1 MNFENSNLAMIFFG
15 LFPLYLIITV
25 VLFYFVNKFLKNKNK
40 IFNAFNYV
48 IFVPVIILLSLGIY
62 AHYIERFNLQVDTY
76 KIKSGYKA
84 RLAVIT
90 DPHLG
95 RFKDERYLQVVVD
108 RINTIPDLDA
118 VLIPGDFTYWPDI
131 NKLPELYAPF
141 KNLKVPAY
149 AVLGNH
155 DVEKPG
161 PKLDQ
166 ELIAA
171 LTQDNV
177 TLVDN
182 KTVSLKL
189 RSGTEVSLIGLK
201 DFWLDDY
208 NINNIRSIQEQN
220 VIKNYIVMA
229 HQPDV
234 IRSFDK
240 LSNIP
245 KLTITGHT
253 HCGQVRIPGMYNS
266 HLPTIDHYFDKG
278 FYKALAPFETL
289 SNPQSSEYS
298 KLFISC
304 GVGEVGLPIRFNN
317 PPVIDVLELVE

>member
-15 LFPLYLIITV
+15 LFPLYLVITI
-25 VLFYFVNKFLKNKNK
+25 VLFHIVSKLLKNKNK
-40 IFNAFNYV
+40 FVKGLNYI
-48 IFVPVIILLSLGIY
+48 IFVAIIILQCVGIY

-76 KIKSGYKA
+76 QIKSGYKA

-95 RFKDERYLQVVVD
+95 KFKDQRYLQVVVD
-108 RINTIPDLDA
+108 RINTIADLDA

-182 KTVSLKL
+182 QTVPLKL
-189 RSGTEVSLIGLK
+189 RSGTEVSLVGLK
-201 DFWLDDY
+201 DLWLEDF
-208 NINNIRSIQEQN
+208 NIDIIREVQQKKE
-220 VIKNYIVMA
+220 VKNYIVMA

-234 IRSFDK
+234 IRSYNK
-240 LSNIP
+240 LASIP

-278 FYKALAPFETL
+278 FYNSQAPFESL
-289 SNPQSSEYS
+289 SNAQTSNDP

-317 PPVIDVLELVE
+317 PPVIDVLELIE